1 MYNLGSRSLRRLEGV
16 HPDLVAVVKRAI
28 AITEVDF
35 TVLEGMRSLTRQR
48 QLYSTGKS
56 MTMNSRHL
64 TGHAVD
70 IAPWINGSVSWD
82 WGHYYPMAS
91 AMKQAAQELDVDLE
105 WGGDW
110 QTFPDGPHFQLSWKS
125 YPTKK

>member
-1 MYNLGSRSLRRLEGV
+1 MFVLGSRSLRRLEGV
-16 HPDLVAVVKRAI
+16 HPDMVDVVKKAI
-28 AITEVDF
+28 SVSRVDF
-35 TVLEGMRSLTRQR
+35 TVLEGMRSLKRQR
-48 QLYSTGKS
+48 ELYATGKS

-82 WGHYYPMAS
+82 WKDYYPMAD
-91 AMKQAAQELDVDLE
+91 AMKLAASDLGVDLE

-110 QTFPDGPHFQLSWKS
+110 KTFPDGPHFQLAWTS
-125 YPTKK
+125 YPAK